1 VKLASIFRVAP
12 ITVLLLA
19 ASWKAAAQVEPK
31 STESPRW
38 SYEIRGGYIDP
49 DLDLFETFYGD
60 DRESYY
66 GLTGSYRI
74 RSWLEVG
81 GEYSQMRAKGV
92 GILTTSQMLGG
103 SVDYRLSPAQIYT
116 NFIFQRSSL
125 QRVVPYVGL
134 GLTVAKY
141 DQDVEL
147 QGSNEGIT
155 DLGLS
160 VRVGVRF
167 LLMTRGSTTF
177 SAAVGNAKWSSF
189 LFLEAQHISAEV
201 DDIDLGGEAYTLGFR
216 MEFDLE

>member
-1 VKLASIFRVAP
+1 MRLASIFRVTP

-19 ASWKAAAQVEPK
+19 ASWQAAAQVEAE
-31 STESPRW
+31 SNESPGW
-38 SYEIRGGYIDP
+38 SYEIRAGYIDP

-66 GLTGSYRI
+66 GLTGSYRF

-92 GILTTSQMLGG
+92 GILTTSQALGG
-103 SVDYRLSPAQIYT
+103 SVEYRLNPAQIYS
-116 NFIFQRSSL
+116 NFIFQRSSS

-141 DQDVEL
+141 EQDVEL
-147 QGSNEGIT
+147 QGSSEGTT
-155 DLGLS
+155 DLSLS
-160 VRVGVRF
+160 ARFGVRF
-167 LLMTRGSTTF
+167 LLISRGLMTS
-177 SAAVGNAKWSSF
+177 SAASGNRRSRSF

-201 DDIDLGGEAYTLGFR
+201 DDIDLGGEAYTLGVR
-216 MEFDLE
+216 MEFDFH

>member
-1 VKLASIFRVAP
+1 
-12 ITVLLLA
+12 
-19 ASWKAAAQVEPK
+19 
-31 STESPRW
+31 
-38 SYEIRGGYIDP
+38 
-49 DLDLFETFYGD
+49 
-60 DRESYY
+60 
-66 GLTGSYRI
+66 
-74 RSWLEVG
+74 
-81 GEYSQMRAKGV
+81 
-92 GILTTSQMLGG
+92 MLGG